1 MRLTLLA
8 ALLSMPTLAACSDLV
23 PATNTPEVVARWD
36 HRPEA
41 EGWNTA
47 MMSSLM
53 RDGAA
58 MVASVP
64 GDVSVFCPGYAAA
77 RPEARAAFYVAFF
90 SALARYESGWNP
102 RAAGGGGRYQGLMQI
117 SPATAR
123 HHDCTLPANGLYDG
137 GANLGCAVRIANVAV
152 LRDGVLAEGRGGLA
166 ADWPPMRDAGHRR
179 EVAAFTRALPQCQG

>member
-8 ALLSMPTLAACSDLV
+8 VLLLTPSLAACSDLS
-23 PATNTPEVVARWD
+23 PASGTPEVVARWD

-41 EGWNTA
+41 EAWNTA
-47 MMSSLM
+47 MMGSLL

-64 GDVSVFCPGYAAA
+64 GDVTVFCPGYAAA
-77 RPEARAAFYVAFF
+77 RPEARAAFYVALF

-123 HHDCTLPANGLYDG
+123 HHRCPLPEAGLFDG
-137 GANLGCAVRIANVAV
+137 GANLGCAVRIATVAV
-152 LRDGVLAEGRGGLA
+152 ARDGVLAEGRGGVA
-166 ADWPPMRDAGHRR
+166 ADWPPMRDADTRR
-179 EVAAFTRALPQCQG
+179 AIAEFTRALPQCAA